1 LLGQILLRRI
11 NAVNSVIQNLAREF
25 EVEVLYTR
33 RISGIYDRKVWH
45 VDRMHP
51 SKYGHQLMAT
61 HFRELLLKRNWK
73 ISPIE
78 IDEIQRISKAQSL
91 KWMLRNGTPWFLKRS
106 VDLLPAAIFLI
117 VAELIKITTNRLKN
131 TQANIYYPDFSAQSE
146 LNLREVYEQR
156 VS

>member
-1 LLGQILLRRI
+1 
-11 NAVNSVIQNLAREF
+11 
-25 EVEVLYTR
+25 
-33 RISGIYDRKVWH
+33 
-45 VDRMHP
+45 MHP